1 MKAKTLSKVMTAIL
15 TTVVSASILAGCGN
29 KTQPSSTTQPA
40 PQKEVELKFASF
52 WVGKDSKAATMKEFI
67 DKFNTENAGKIKIT
81 VEEIAD
87 YNAYE
92 DKMKTTIATNSLP
105 DLFVFKGGEVAK
117 TYMKSGK
124 LMDFT
129 QYMND
134 GWKNDFVG
142 NSLNE
147 VTQDNKIMAV
157 PYEYGVA
164 PVMYNA
170 KSLEQVG
177 YKEFPK
183 TYTEFYA
190 MCDKLKAAGISPMS
204 QMTGENGWTSML
216 WYSQLVVAIGGPDV
230 YSRGLGD
237 PAFLQAAKEMV
248 KMYQYTTKDAVG
260 AGAAVAAGHFLN
272 ERTAMLMNG
281 PWFIGR
287 IKNEGVNSM
296 YNSVNIA
303 PAPQYEG
310 GKGQA
315 GGYIG
320 FVQSIIGAAKQTD
333 KAKEAAVVK
342 FLKFLAQKD
351 NVSKLSQASGAM
363 FVVKTDPAATVEKL
377 QKQINEQIA
386 KAPYVVSHFQLMV
399 KPAVGTEFPQA
410 LSGLVS
416 GTKTPE
422 QFIEQLKKA
431 EAK

>member
-1 MKAKTLSKVMTAIL
+1 MKRKTISKIVAVSL
-15 TTVVSASILAGCGN
+15 AAVVSAGMFVGCG
-29 KTQPSSTTQPA
+29 KSQSTNTSQ
-40 PQKEVELKFASF
+40 QKEVELKFASF
-52 WVGKDSKAATMKEFI
+52 WVGKDSKAPTMKELI
-67 DKFNTENAGKIKIT
+67 DKFNTDNAGKIKIT

-92 DKMKTTIATNSLP
+92 DKMKTTVATNSLP

-129 QYMND
+129 KYMND

-147 VTQDNKIMAV
+147 VTQDNKIMAI

-164 PVMYNA
+164 PVMYNG
-170 KSLEQVG
+170 KLLEKAG

-190 MCDKLKAAGISPMS
+190 MCDKLKAAGITPMS
-204 QMTGENGWTSML
+204 QMTGENAWTSML
-216 WYSQLVVAIGGPDV
+216 WYSQLVVAIGGKDV
-230 YSRGLGD
+230 YSRGLND
-237 PAFLQAAKEMV
+237 PAFLEAAKEMQ
-248 KMYQYTTKDAVG
+248 KMFQYTTKDAVG

-287 IKNEGVNSM
+287 IKNEGVNKM
-296 YNSVNIA
+296 YDSVSVA
-303 PAPQYEG
+303 PAPTYEG
-310 GKGQA
+310 GKGEA

-333 KAKEAAVVK
+333 KAKEEAVVK
-342 FLKFLAQKD
+342 FLKYLTQKD
-351 NVSKLSQASGAM
+351 NVAKLSQASGAM
-363 FVVKTDPAATVEKL
+363 FVVKSDSNSNVEKL
-377 QKQINEQIA
+377 QGQINDQLS
-386 KAPYVVSHFQLMV
+386 KAPYVVPHFQLMV

-410 LSGLVS
+410 LSALVA
-416 GTKTPE
+416 GKKTPE
-422 QFIEQLKKA
+422 QFIDQLKKA
-431 EAK
+431 DAK

>member
-1 MKAKTLSKVMTAIL
+1 MKRKKISKMVAVSL
-15 TTVVSASILAGCGN
+15 AAVVSAGMFVGCG
-29 KTQPSSTTQPA
+29 KSQSTNTSQ
-40 PQKEVELKFASF
+40 QKEVELKFASF
-52 WVGKDSKAATMKEFI
+52 WVGKDSKAPTMKEFI
-67 DKFNTENAGKIKIT
+67 DKFNADNAGKIKIT

-92 DKMKTTIATNSLP
+92 DKMKTTVATNSLP

-129 QYMND
+129 KYMND

-164 PVMYNA
+164 PVMYNG
-170 KSLEQVG
+170 KLLEKAG

-183 TYTEFYA
+183 TYKEFYA
-190 MCDKLKAAGISPMS
+190 MCDKLKAAGITPMS
-204 QMTGENGWTSML
+204 QMTGENAWTSML
-216 WYSQLVVAIGGPDV
+216 WYSQLVVAIGGKDV
-230 YSRGLGD
+230 YSRGLND
-237 PAFLQAAKEMV
+237 PAFLEAAKEMQ
-248 KMYQYTTKDAVG
+248 KMFQYTTKDAVG

-287 IKNEGVNSM
+287 IKKEGVNNM
-296 YNSVNIA
+296 YDSVSVA
-303 PAPQYEG
+303 PAPAYEG
-310 GKGQA
+310 GKGEA

-333 KAKEAAVVK
+333 KAKEEAVVK
-342 FLKFLAQKD
+342 FLKYLTQKD
-351 NVSKLSQASGAM
+351 NVAKLSQASGAM
-363 FVVKTDPAATVEKL
+363 FVVKSDSNSNVEKL
-377 QKQINEQIA
+377 QGQINGQLS
-386 KAPYVVSHFQLMV
+386 KAPYVVPHFQLMV

-410 LSGLVS
+410 LSALVS
-416 GTKTPE
+416 GKKTPE
-422 QFIEQLKKA
+422 QFIDQLKKA
-431 EAK
+431 DAK

>member
-1 MKAKTLSKVMTAIL
+1 MKGKTMSKIMAVTLAG
-15 TTVVSASILAGCGN
+15 TVAASILVGCS
-29 KTQPSSTTQPA
+29 KPQQATPQQ
-40 PQKEVELKFASF
+40 QKEVELKFASF
-52 WVGKDSKAATMKEFI
+52 WVGKDSKAPAMKEFV
-67 DKFNTENAGKIKIT
+67 DKFNADNAGKIKIT

-105 DLFVFKGGEVAK
+105 DIFVFKGGEVAK

-124 LMDFT
+124 LMDLT
-129 QYMND
+129 QYMNE
-134 GWKNDFVG
+134 GWKNDFVE
-142 NSLNE
+142 SSIKE
-147 VTQDNKIMAV
+147 VTQDNKVMAM

-164 PVMYNA
+164 PVMYNG
-170 KSLEQVG
+170 KQLEKVG

-190 MCDKLKAAGISPMS
+190 MCEKLKAAGIAPMS

-230 YSRGLGD
+230 YSKGLSD
-237 PAFLQAAKEMV
+237 PAFIQAAKEIQ
-248 KMYQYTTKDAVG
+248 KLFQYTTKDAVG
-260 AGAAVAAGHFLN
+260 AGAAVSAGHFLN
-272 ERTAMLMNG
+272 ERTTMLMNG

-287 IKNEGVNSM
+287 IKKEGVNNM
-296 YNSVNIA
+296 YDSVSVA
-303 PAPQYEG
+303 PAPVYEG

-320 FVQSIIGAAKQTD
+320 FVQSIIGASKQTD

-342 FLKFLAQKD
+342 FLKYLTQKD
-351 NVSKLSQASGAM
+351 NVSKLAKDSGAM
-363 FVVKTDPAATVEKL
+363 FVVKSAASADTEKL
-377 QKQINEQIA
+377 QGQINDQLS
-386 KAPYVVSHFQLMV
+386 KAPYVVPHFQLMV

-410 LSGLVS
+410 LAALVS

-422 QFIEQLKKA
+422 QFMEQLKKA
-431 EAK
+431 DAK